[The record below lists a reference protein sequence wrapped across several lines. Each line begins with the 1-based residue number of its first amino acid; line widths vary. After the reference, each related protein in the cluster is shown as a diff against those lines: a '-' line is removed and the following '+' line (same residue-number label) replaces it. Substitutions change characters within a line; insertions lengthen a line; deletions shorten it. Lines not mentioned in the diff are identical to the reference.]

1 MLMAEDG
8 RQQLSWFH
16 FLVWQMAE
24 TCLTPPYG
32 HPHCCRV
39 SSAKTYCP
47 KKRCSATCTVQR
59 CVSCPPPALWHT
71 PLCCPTTAS
80 VTPYC
85 GDQKDLSQSR
95 QIELWLCA
103 GASYAAKW
111 RVIDLRLQVQNP
123 NAPSEPCLY
132 RGPLDAFEEL
142 DIIHGYRQ
150 ISYKPAESFLL
161 ECLLLFSLLRLW
173 RAALQMGL
181 IESRAAFKALLIKRQ
196 SLHAMMAV
204 PSLQWRSFASVQII
218 SRWIIKLFHELEY
231 WVLFLN
237 IISGGSKASIDVY
250 EVFCCGEMIL
260 IKFVSRPPARL

>member
-1 MLMAEDG
+1 MVPLPRVTDG
-8 RQQLSWFH
+8 WDVSNTTLWSPTLLYVESLQQTHIVQKSVVQQLVQCKDVS
-16 FLVWQMAE
+16 LVHQPSD
-24 TCLTPPYG
+24 THHY
-32 HPHCCRV
+32 V
-39 SSAKTYCP
+39 
-47 KKRCSATCTVQR
+47 VQQQLR
-59 CVSCPPPALWHT
+59 SHLIAGIRKI
-71 PLCCPTTAS
+71 
-80 VTPYC
+80 YR
-85 GDQKDLSQSR
+85 SQDRLNSDS
-95 QIELWLCA
+95 A

-204 PSLQWRSFASVQII
+204 PSLQYDDPLPVFKSFHAGLSNFFT
-218 SRWIIKLFHELEY
+218 S
-231 WVLFLN
+231 
-237 IISGGSKASIDVY
+237 
-250 EVFCCGEMIL
+250 
-260 IKFVSRPPARL
+260 

>member
-1 MLMAEDG
+1 MVTHTAVESLQQ
-8 RQQLSWFH
+8 RHIVQKRVVQQLVQCKDVS
-16 FLVWQMAE
+16 LVH
-24 TCLTPPYG
+24 
-32 HPHCCRV
+32 HPSDTHHYVVQQQLWSHLIAGIRKIYR
-39 SSAKTYCP
+39 SQDRLNS
-47 KKRCSATCTVQR
+47 CS
-59 CVSCPPPALWHT
+59 
-71 PLCCPTTAS
+71 
-80 VTPYC
+80 
-85 GDQKDLSQSR
+85 
-95 QIELWLCA
+95 A

-196 SLHAMMAV
+196 SLSAMMAV
-204 PSLQWRSFASVQII
+204 PSR
-218 SRWIIKLFHELEY
+218 
-231 WVLFLN
+231 N
-237 IISGGSKASIDVY
+237 IIRTY
-250 EVFCCGEMIL
+250 FT
-260 IKFVSRPPARL
+260 FRLQIWPNLLLYLCEEEIH

>member
-1 MLMAEDG
+1 MVPLPRVTDG
-8 RQQLSWFH
+8 WDVSNTTLWSPTLLYVESLQQTHIVQKSVVQQLVQCKDVS
-16 FLVWQMAE
+16 LVHQQPSDTHHYVVQQQLWSHLIAGIRKIYRSQDR
-24 TCLTPPYG
+24 LN
-32 HPHCCRV
+32 
-39 SSAKTYCP
+39 S
-47 KKRCSATCTVQR
+47 CS
-59 CVSCPPPALWHT
+59 
-71 PLCCPTTAS
+71 
-80 VTPYC
+80 
-85 GDQKDLSQSR
+85 
-95 QIELWLCA
+95 A

-111 RVIDLRLQVQNP
+111 RVIDFRLQVQNL

-132 RGPLDAFEEL
+132 RGSLDAFEEL
-142 DIIHGYRQ
+142 DIIHSYRQ

-196 SLHAMMAV
+196 SLPAMMAV

-237 IISGGSKASIDVY
+237 IITGGSKTSIDVY

>member
-1 MLMAEDG
+1 MVPLPRVTDG
-8 RQQLSWFH
+8 WDMSNTTLWSPTLLYVESLQQRHIVQKRVVQQLVQCKDVS
-16 FLVWQMAE
+16 LVHQPSD
-24 TCLTPPYG
+24 THHY
-32 HPHCCRV
+32 V
-39 SSAKTYCP
+39 
-47 KKRCSATCTVQR
+47 VQQQLWSHLIAGIR
-59 CVSCPPPALWHT
+59 KIYRSQDRLNSGCV
-71 PLCCPTTAS
+71 
-80 VTPYC
+80 
-85 GDQKDLSQSR
+85 
-95 QIELWLCA
+95 

-111 RVIDLRLQVQNP
+111 WVIDLRLQVQNP

-237 IISGGSKASIDVY
+237 IITGGSKTSIDVY